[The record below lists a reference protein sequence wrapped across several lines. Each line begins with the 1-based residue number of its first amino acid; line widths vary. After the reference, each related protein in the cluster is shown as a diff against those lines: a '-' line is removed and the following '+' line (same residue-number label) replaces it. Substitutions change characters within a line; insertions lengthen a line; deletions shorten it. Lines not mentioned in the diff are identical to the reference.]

1 MCIYRIIFITIIFI
15 HTLCYGQI
23 STDEDH
29 AVSFYHELSLK
40 EKINDIIKLSDVMK
54 WFEKESVTIT
64 FLAEK
69 KGEYINAIYKFYDK
83 EPMGYL
89 QLFYNDKNE
98 CKSIIFKFCING
110 TYKIYH
116 NDEAKRMMISFLS
129 YNDEFE
135 YHSLD

>member
-1 MCIYRIIFITIIFI
+1 MCIYKIIFITIFFI
-15 HTLCYGQI
+15 STLCYSQI
-23 STDEDH
+23 SSDEDH
-29 AVSFYHELSLK
+29 AFGIYHELSLK
-40 EKINDIIKLSDVMK
+40 EKINDTIKLSDVMK

-69 KGEYINAIYKFYDK
+69 QNNYISITYSFYDK